1 MSDQQ
6 PKIVF
11 FLKGSNRCCPPP
23 ASVML
28 AWADGDIGPRTITDL
43 TPAQSLIVRFNTA
56 ARGGLLEV

>member
-11 FLKGSNRCCPPP
+11 FLKASNRCCPTT

-28 AWADGDIGPRTITDL
+28 AWADGDIGRRTITDL
-43 TPAQSLIVRFNTA
+43 TPAQNLIVRFNPA
-56 ARGGLLEV
+56 ARGALREV